1 MESLVIMKDKQAV
14 TTSIQIAESFN
25 KQHKHVLEA
34 IENKMSTAENSA
46 LLKTMFHEDS
56 YRASNG
62 KTNKM
67 YFMNRDGFTF
77 IAFGFTGVAA
87 DEFKLKYINAFN
99 RMEAEIKQQFDTSNL
114 SPELQ
119 MFGNI
124 FKSLARQES
133 LQKELESKVDNIS
146 NIVALN
152 TVEWR
157 KDAQN
162 LINKIAKLR
171 GNTGE
176 VHKEIR
182 SEIFNEVDRRGGV
195 QLSTRLTNKRRRMA
209 EEGINKT
216 KRERVSKVD
225 VIAEDK
231 KLIEIYVAIVKEYA
245 VKYGASSEI
254 YLNN

>member
-1 MESLVIMKDKQAV
+1 MTNLVIMKDKRAV
-14 TTSIQIAESFN
+14 TTSLQIAEGFD
-25 KQHKHVLEA
+25 KQHKNVIQV
-34 IENKMSTAENSA
+34 IEEKIQSAENSA
-46 LLKTMFHEDS
+46 HYKLMFAEGDYKDS
-56 YRASNG
+56 RGRIQKLY
-62 KTNKM
+62 
-67 YFMNRDGFTF
+67 YMNRDGFTF
-77 IAFGFTGVAA
+77 IAMGFTGNKA
-87 DEFKLKYINAFN
+87 DDFKLKYIQAFN
-99 RMEAEIKQQFDTSNL
+99 RMEAEIKQQLDTSNL

-124 FKSLARQES
+124 FQSLARQEN

-162 LINKIAKLR
+162 LINRIAKIR

-176 VHKEIR
+176 AHKEIR
-182 SEIFNEVDRRGGV
+182 SEIFSEVDRRGGV

-216 KRERVSKVD
+216 KREKVSKVD

-245 VKYGASSEI
+245 VKYGASYEEVR
-254 YLNN
+254 